1 MVSPSPASASSA
13 PAGSGQ
19 FSIHPRH
26 ERLLHPREDVGVDAQ
41 GDIDAGVPEHLAH
54 DLGVLAP
61 TESESRK
68 AVAEVV
74 EADRREFEAAKH
86 RPEHALADVLP
97 SQRLPPLIADHEVMV
112 APRRPGHESC
122 PLLPDSVPTNG
133 GHRPCA
139 KGHRAA
145 RSLALRDV
153 QDPVRPLPAQCV
165 ANGQLPLLNVDV
177 LPPQGEE
184 LAEACASRSSQDP
197 TYVVGEDDRYTWH
210 IAKGT

>member
-68 AVAEVV
+68 AVAEVGKRIGGSS
-74 EADRREFEAAKH
+74 RR
-86 RPEHALADVLP
+86 R
-97 SQRLPPLIADHEVMV
+97 SIGRNM
-112 APRRPGHESC
+112 
-122 PLLPDSVPTNG
+122 
-133 GHRPCA
+133 
-139 KGHRAA
+139 
-145 RSLALRDV
+145 RSLTCCPR
-153 QDPVRPLPAQCV
+153 
-165 ANGQLPLLNVDV
+165 
-177 LPPQGEE
+177 
-184 LAEACASRSSQDP
+184 
-197 TYVVGEDDRYTWH
+197 
-210 IAKGT
+210 KGSPH